1 LLTPQLNSTGPIP
14 ANFLYG
20 VNMKHKSPI
29 IYDESVLNKTNSL
42 DRTIERT
49 LV

>member
-1 LLTPQLNSTGPIP
+1 MKGTGPMQ

-20 VNMKHKSPI
+20 VNSKHKGPI